1 MSVHPLPTTRALVFA
16 ALFVSLT
23 GCTLLGP
30 DFKPPQAQAPDDWS
44 SWHSGAPELRDG
56 LAVSAAT
63 LPEQW
68 WTVFNDTTLNEL
80 QARALQASPDLQTAA
95 LRFAQSRAQ
104 RATSAAQRGPEV
116 NASGSARRQR
126 ESETGASTRLIS
138 AIAPGGAGSQQ
149 IISLLSSPYNLY
161 QAGFDASWELDLWGR
176 VRRTIEAADADLAA
190 SAEMLAQTRLSIAS
204 DVARNYFE
212 LRNTQR
218 QLRLAREDIAAAEET
233 LQLIEAR
240 TRGGLIDQVDQNRQT
255 AQLAD
260 LRARLPQLLGQEAV
274 TMNQISLL
282 VGARPG
288 ELQQILAPAA
298 APTLAALPDLTLG
311 VPSDIARRRP
321 DIRQAEQKLHS
332 ATATIGAA
340 RADLLPRLTLGASF
354 GLESLLDNKFGD
366 WGSRRWSLGPS
377 LSLPIFDN
385 GRRRATVE
393 LRELQQQEAAVS
405 FQQTVLKA
413 WQEVDDTLNNYDAER
428 KRNTQ
433 LIAKQGSSK
442 EAYDLARAKYK
453 GGLTDYLSQLDAQR
467 TLLQADRD
475 LADSDSLLRERLVAV
490 YKAVGGGGP
499 VLAGPEQKAA
509 EKAAPEKAAVR

>member
-1 MSVHPLPTTRALVFA
+1 MSVQNCPATRVLLLAVLVALG
-16 ALFVSLT
+16 

-30 DFKPPQAQAPDDWS
+30 DFKPPQVQAPEDWTT
-44 SWHSGAPELRDG
+44 WHSGAAELRDG
-56 LAVSAAT
+56 LPISAAT

-68 WTVFNDTTLNEL
+68 WTVFNDATLNDL

-95 LRFAQSRAQ
+95 LRFAQSRTQ
-104 RATSAAQRGPEV
+104 RLSVAAQRGPEV

-176 VRRTIEAADADLAA
+176 VRRNIEAADADLAA
-190 SAEMLAQTRLSIAS
+190 SGEMLAQTRLSIS
-204 DVARNYFE
+204 SEVARNYFE
-212 LRNTQR
+212 LRATQR
-218 QLRLAREDIAAAEET
+218 QLRIARADIATAEET
-233 LQLIEAR
+233 LGLIDAR
-240 TRGGLIDQVDQNRQT
+240 TRGGLIDHVDSTRQN

-260 LRARLPQLLGQEAV
+260 LRARLPQLLGQEAA

-288 ELQQILAPAA
+288 ELQQALAPTDAA
-298 APTLAALPDLTLG
+298 LAALPDLTLG
-311 VPSDIARRRP
+311 VPSDLTRRRP

-340 RADLLPRLTLGASF
+340 KADLLPRLTLGASF
-354 GLESLLDNKFGD
+354 GFESLLGDKFGD

-413 WQEVDDTLNNYDAER
+413 WQEVDGSLNAYDAER

-433 LIAKQGSSK
+433 LIAKQGSSR
-442 EAYDLARAKYK
+442 EAYDLARAKYN
-453 GGLTDYLSQLDAQR
+453 GGLTDFLGQLDAQR

-499 VLAGPEQKAA
+499 VLAVPEQKAA
-509 EKAAPEKAAVR
+509 AR